1 MGRRTHQCTARAS
14 GAGARLR
21 RERRGSVAIE
31 ACAPVAFVLRQESHE
46 RRRCVVVT
54 DFRYQ
59 TWCVERTHVRR
70 SWLIMPSAGSV
81 KRVES
86 LRAPA

>member
-1 MGRRTHQCTARAS
+1 MGRRTHQYTARAS

-31 ACAPVAFVLRQESHE
+31 ACAPVAFVLAQESHE

-59 TWCVERTHVRR
+59 TWCVERTHVRM
-70 SWLIMPSAGSV
+70 SYVVSDH
-81 KRVES
+81 
-86 LRAPA
+86 APLLA